1 VTHDERRAALAGIA
15 AEVSACT
22 ACRLHETR
30 TNAVPGEG
38 HPDTEI
44 VFVGEGP
51 GFNEDRLGRP
61 FVGRAGAKLVELLG
75 AVQWRRDEVFIT
87 NVVKCRPPDNRDPL
101 PDEIAACQPFLRR
114 QLEALDPALIVTL
127 GRYSLTTFMPGARI
141 SDAHGTV
148 RPVDPSTGAR
158 DATTYALYHP
168 AAALRSPAV
177 AQASLVDMAGVPAAL
192 EAARARRA
200 SRLATNATPGRAPG
214 GMPVAP
220 SPAVVAVAVAGSPAP
235 AELPLTPPDPGDRIG
250 QTTSTE
256 PTAPADQPAL
266 FQL

>member
-1 VTHDERRAALAGIA
+1 MTHDERRAALAGIA

-38 HPDTEI
+38 HADTEV

-61 FVGRAGAKLVELLG
+61 FVGRAGGKLVELLG
-75 AVQWRRDEVFIT
+75 SVEWRRDEVFIT
-87 NVVKCRPPDNRDPL
+87 NVVKCRPPDNRDPM

-114 QLEALDPALIVTL
+114 QLEILDPALIVTL
-127 GRYSLTTFMPGARI
+127 GRYSMNTFMPGARI

-148 RPVDPSTGAR
+148 RGVDPGTGAP
-158 DATTYALYHP
+158 DATAYALYHP

-192 EAARARRA
+192 EASRARRA
-200 SRLATNATPGRAPG
+200 SRATTEAATALAAPEQ
-214 GMPVAP
+214 
-220 SPAVVAVAVAGSPAP
+220 VVAIAASVAVPAD
-235 AELPLTPPDPGDRIG
+235 LPLDPPASAEPDGV
-250 QTTSTE
+250 TTSTE
-256 PTAPADQPAL
+256 PAAPADQPAL